1 MSKLYTKPGLLA
13 ASLMVTVCAVNSSA
27 NVRYLFTTWSNQLL
41 SRITGNQELSA
52 VTFRLAITLLMV
64 LFVAA
69 CSSAPPPAKSDP
81 LRQASAVSVTMPGF
95 ITSPETT
102 LRWQSDL
109 KWVENPEGQHNRR
122 AQIMQQ
128 ALQREFER
136 KGYRFVASGEAAT
149 YDVFA
154 IALVGQLRDQ
164 EELERAFRLY
174 PSLEKPAK
182 GYGRGTV
189 LVAIA
194 PAGTR
199 DIVWRGALE
208 VFTDPDKMPVAERD
222 QRMQWAAG
230 QLLHSIP
237 GIP

>member
-1 MSKLYTKPGLLA
+1 VRNLA
-13 ASLMVTVCAVNSSA
+13 RN
-27 NVRYLFTTWSNQLL
+27 LFNNWSNQLL

-52 VTFRLAITLLMV
+52 VTFRLTITLL
-64 LFVAA
+64 LALLVAA
-69 CSSAPPPAKSDP
+69 CSSAPPLAKPDP

-95 ITSPETT
+95 ITSQETT

-109 KWVENPEGQHNRR
+109 KWEGNAEGQYNRR
-122 AQIMQQ
+122 AQVMQQ
-128 ALQREFER
+128 ALQREFEQ
-136 KGYRFVASGEAAT
+136 KGYRFVASDEAAT

-154 IALVGQLRDQ
+154 IALMGQLRDQ
-164 EELERAFRLY
+164 EELERVFRLY

-208 VFTDPDKMPVAERD
+208 VFTNPDKMPVAERD
-222 QRMQWAAG
+222 QRMEWAAG
-230 QLLHSIP
+230 QLLRSIP
-237 GIP
+237 GVP

>member
-1 MSKLYTKPGLLA
+1 
-13 ASLMVTVCAVNSSA
+13 VTYRLV
-27 NVRYLFTTWSNQLL
+27 
-41 SRITGNQELSA
+41 ITL
-52 VTFRLAITLLMV
+52 VLTLLMT
-64 LFVAA
+64 A
-69 CSSAPPPAKSDP
+69 CASTPPLAKPDP

-95 ITSPETT
+95 ITSAETT
-102 LRWQSDL
+102 LYWHSDL
-109 KWVENPEGQHNRR
+109 RWVDNPDGKYDRR
-122 AQIMQQ
+122 ARVMQQ
-128 ALQREFER
+128 ALQQEFEQ
-136 KGYRFVASGEAAT
+136 KGYRFVASGETAT
-149 YDVFA
+149 YDVLA
-154 IALVGQLRDQ
+154 VALMGQLQGQ
-164 EELERAFRLY
+164 EELERVFRLY
-174 PSLEKPAK
+174 PSLAKPAE

-208 VFTDPDKMPVAERD
+208 VFTYPDKMPVAERD